1 MIGVQGK
8 RALIQQSDYLSLL
21 SPQNITVA
29 VSRLIETALPGEHEE
44 RKKLHQEEMEK
55 LAR

>member
-1 MIGVQGK
+1 MFQV
-8 RALIQQSDYLSLL
+8 QQSDYLALL

-29 VSRLIETALPGEHEE
+29 VNRLIETALPEEYEE
-44 RKKLHQEEMEK
+44 RKNLHQEEMEK

>member
-1 MIGVQGK
+1 MKQLLTAK
-8 RALIQQSDYLSLL
+8 LIMSL
-21 SPQNITVA
+21 QNITVA
-29 VSRLIETALPGEHEE
+29 VSRLIETVLPEEYEE